1 MGARTPGFAFT
12 RTLITGSLTRNP
24 NQSAVLPMAER
35 RPSNLTLAVDEDNR
49 ALWDHAAHLCNL
61 PVSNWLKMVAT
72 KAARQVVREEDPDF
86 VDPTRVPK

>member
-1 MGARTPGFAFT
+1 
-12 RTLITGSLTRNP
+12 
-24 NQSAVLPMAER
+24 MAER

-61 PVSNWLKMVAT
+61 LKMVAT

-86 VDPTRVPK
+86 VDPTRVQK